1 MPLSR
6 RGEGHVWQKLG
17 AELPSAATGAILTSM
32 PADPTFAQS
41 VFANGL
47 LFTASGSGVTAW
59 APAAG

>member
-1 MPLSR
+1 VLAV
-6 RGEGHVWQKLG
+6 GTYDFTNTADALVL
-17 AELPSAATGAILTSM
+17 LNAATGAILTSM

>member
-1 MPLSR
+1 VLAV
-6 RGEGHVWQKLG
+6 GTYDFTNTADAVVL
-17 AELPSAATGAILTSM
+17 LNAATGAILTSM